1 MNASNHT
8 KCVSLIQPFLVNL
21 PPNEYSQEFY
31 YYPFVIKLD
40 SCVGN
45 CNTLNDLSNKVYV
58 LKKTEDL
65 NLNMCNMIAGINELK
80 RLTKFILWECNCRF
94 DEIKCKSDQWWNSN
108 KCWCECKKVY
118 VCEKDYIWN
127 SSTCNCENGAYLVS
141 VMDDLVITCD

>member
-58 LKKTEDL
+58 LKKNRRFKSKHVQHDCGYKRIEK
-65 NLNMCNMIAGINELK
+65 IN
-80 RLTKFILWECNCRF
+80 
-94 DEIKCKSDQWWNSN
+94 
-108 KCWCECKKVY
+108 KVY
-118 VCEKDYIWN
+118 I
-127 SSTCNCENGAYLVS
+127 
-141 VMDDLVITCD
+141 MRM